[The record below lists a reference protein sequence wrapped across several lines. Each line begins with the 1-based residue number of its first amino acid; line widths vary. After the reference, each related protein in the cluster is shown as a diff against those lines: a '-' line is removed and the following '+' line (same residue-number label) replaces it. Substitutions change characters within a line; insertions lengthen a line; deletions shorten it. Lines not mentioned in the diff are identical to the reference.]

1 MFLLKVSNGEQKCA
15 IVDFFIQCIFNN
27 LDAYIF
33 GGYNG
38 NDIFGDLWRLDL
50 DTLAWK
56 KLPNDMAE
64 PAYFHGTT
72 TTPVSLCLPYLIYL
86 HHYFVLYRS

>member
-1 MFLLKVSNGEQKCA
+1 MFIIN
-15 IVDFFIQCIFNN
+15 I

-38 NDIFGDLWRLDL
+38 ADIFGDVWRLDL

-72 TTPVSLCLPYLIYL
+72 ITPVSISINHLLIGNAYLDTYIKANNESNHFL
-86 HHYFVLYRS
+86 

>member
-1 MFLLKVSNGEQKCA
+1 MNVS
-15 IVDFFIQCIFNN
+15 
-27 LDAYIF
+27 DAYIF

-38 NDIFGDLWRLDL
+38 TDIFGDLWRLDL
-50 DTLAWK
+50 DTLGWK

-72 TTPVSLCLPYLIYL
+72 ITPVRYYLYKIQINIRQGSKQINYN
-86 HHYFVLYRS
+86 F

>member
-1 MFLLKVSNGEQKCA
+1 MF
-15 IVDFFIQCIFNN
+15 IIDT

-38 NDIFGDLWRLDL
+38 ADIFGDVWRLDL
-50 DTLAWK
+50 DNLAWK

-72 TTPVSLCLPYLIYL
+72 ITPVSIFINHLLIGNAYLI
-86 HHYFVLYRS
+86 V

>member
-1 MFLLKVSNGEQKCA
+1 MF
-15 IVDFFIQCIFNN
+15 IIDT

-38 NDIFGDLWRLDL
+38 ADIFGDVWRLDL
-50 DTLAWK
+50 DNLAWK

-72 TTPVSLCLPYLIYL
+72 ITPVSIYINHLFICSALISSL
-86 HHYFVLYRS
+86 ISEPDMN

>member
-1 MFLLKVSNGEQKCA
+1 ML
-15 IVDFFIQCIFNN
+15 IIDT

-38 NDIFGDLWRLDL
+38 ADIFGDVWRLDL

-72 TTPVSLCLPYLIYL
+72 ITPVSICINPISIGCVNLII
-86 HHYFVLYRS
+86 